1 MITER
6 EKIHAVE
13 SRSDFVT
20 EDSRLDLERIA
31 EAASSDLAASASVLE
46 SGTWLDV
53 PRILK
58 GESIQMA
65 FQPIVELGTRECIG
79 YEALA
84 RFPDEEVI
92 SPQSWF
98 AAADAQGLGKELE
111 IVAVAASLAQLDQ
124 LPPGVFVS
132 LNVSPVTAGSP
143 ELRDLIPVE
152 HRPRVVFEIKED
164 AAVVNYQKFTGAI
177 DELRSTGVRIAVDDA
192 GVADVS
198 LRHMLDVRPDFIKI
212 DTDVTRGVNLDPV
225 KQAIVMAFR
234 SVASQAGALSLAEG
248 IETEEELETLRSLGI
263 DLGQGYL
270 LGRPVYLDRIAP
282 PKGKH
287 GKKQGSVPAV

>member
-1 MITER
+1 M
-6 EKIHAVE
+6 
-13 SRSDFVT
+13 S

-31 EAASSDLAASASVLE
+31 EEAASSDLAASASE
-46 SGTWLDV
+46 SVPWLDV
-53 PRILK
+53 PRVLK
-58 GESIQMA
+58 GDAIQMA
-65 FQPIVELGTRECIG
+65 FQPIVELATRECIG
-79 YEALA
+79 FEALA
-84 RFPDEEVI
+84 RFPDEEII
-92 SPQSWF
+92 SPQAWF
-98 AAADAQGLGKELE
+98 TAAGAQGLSKELE
-111 IVAVAASLAQLDQ
+111 IVAVAAALSQLED

-143 ELRDLIPVE
+143 ELRELIPEE
-152 HRPRVVFEIKED
+152 HRERVVFEIKED
-164 AAVVNYQKFTGAI
+164 AAVVDYQKFTGAI

-212 DTDVTRGVNLDPV
+212 DTDVTRAVNIDPV

-263 DLGQGYL
+263 NLGQGYL
-270 LGRPVYLDRIAP
+270 LGRPVYLERISE

-287 GKKQGSVPAV
+287 GKKRGNVPAG